1 MATPRRKNDPIQRL
15 RGWRVKPDRATP
27 LASIIPQ
34 VFKSQVE
41 RPYKQLV
48 GVAEAWDT
56 HVPPAIAEYTQ
67 LVSLQRGVL
76 LVGVDSS
83 ARLYELDRLLRG
95 GLESEII
102 TSSRGAAI
110 RQIKLTLR
118 KPPASPP
125 DANASRDA

>member
-1 MATPRRKNDPIQRL
+1 MATPRRKNDPIERL
-15 RGWRVKPDRATP
+15 RDWRVKPDRAAP
-27 LASIIPQ
+27 LAAFLPA
-34 VFKSQVE
+34 VFKSEVE
-41 RPYKQLV
+41 RQYKQLV
-48 GVAEAWDT
+48 GVADAWNT
-56 HVPPAIAEYTQ
+56 HVPPAIAEHTH

-95 GLESEII
+95 GLENEII

-110 RQIKLTLR
+110 RQIKLAVR

-125 DANASRDA
+125 DANASRDS